1 MTLSG
6 EQKKLVKKLYE
17 EKADL
22 TFITQ
27 GVAGDESLD
36 GRSKLGR
43 AIRGFLI
50 KEGFKFQTKQH
61 QRKEPVVI
69 TETQREFIIKQHRE
83 HGLSSYSIA
92 SLLFSNKKVKKLGME
107 QRAVSAVLEEEC
119 VDEPSESASTYSP
132 VNAASRL
139 VKKINDSTG
148 KELDHEKLSRMEEM
162 AVATLR
168 INLSNSRFCKIM
180 NGFNN
185 MEDRQL
191 FEDEFI
197 RLTWDK
203 PDLTADEVNLYMNMC
218 KAIINLEVISKQ
230 IEKLNGIFDGAD
242 EDEMT
247 VRLAETIKAKAGEY
261 KDCEKQIQD
270 LTKKLQ
276 GDRAIRIAERHSDN
290 ASFLSVVQMFQN
302 EEERKNMVLMAEMQN
317 KLVRDEV
324 TRIENMA
331 DWKAR
336 VLGIKKDD
344 IV

>member
-1 MTLSG
+1 
-6 EQKKLVKKLYE
+6 
-17 EKADL
+17 
-22 TFITQ
+22 
-27 GVAGDESLD
+27 
-36 GRSKLGR
+36 
-43 AIRGFLI
+43 
-50 KEGFKFQTKQH
+50 
-61 QRKEPVVI
+61 
-69 TETQREFIIKQHRE
+69 
-83 HGLSSYSIA
+83 
-92 SLLFSNKKVKKLGME
+92 
-107 QRAVSAVLEEEC
+107 
-119 VDEPSESASTYSP
+119 
-132 VNAASRL
+132 
-139 VKKINDSTG
+139 
-148 KELDHEKLSRMEEM
+148 
-162 AVATLR
+162 
-168 INLSNSRFCKIM
+168 M